1 MRNWRRW
8 LVAAGQLVAG
18 GQKVAGGQMVADGQV
33 VDTLKRI
40 KIS

>member
-8 LVAAGQLVAG
+8 VVAAGQLVAG